1 MKVVIVAP
9 PLCLLSAVM
18 GVQDNLVV
26 ANYCANLFAPH
37 GPRFEPI
44 MVSSAPELVTNFA
57 GQSLSGIQTLP
68 APETVDVV
76 MMGGPPPILDTPSMQ
91 AWLDNSTALIE
102 WMRAV
107 HQHGAM
113 LYAACT
119 GSLVLAAAGLLD
131 GKAATTHWMAE
142 PAARQLFPR
151 VKWQT
156 DSMLVEEE
164 RIVSSGGGNS
174 SQGLG
179 LALAEKYMGVVVATA
194 MARLMVMDPR
204 NESQGAYRQWSLESQ
219 HSDTRIQ
226 ELQRWIAENFRRPLS
241 LEDMAAQAGMT
252 VRTLIRHFNRI
263 LGMTPA
269 QYLQRIR
276 VEAAMDALQ
285 WTQNP
290 VKQIAGDVGYE
301 DINSF
306 QRLFKRQTG
315 LAMVDYRRKF
325 AVRQKSNRPSQ
336 PESTFRLA
344 SMRHAGSAIIDSA
357 SPQG

>member
-1 MKVVIVAP
+1 MQVIIVAP

-26 ANYCANLFAPH
+26 ANYCANLFAPQ
-37 GPRFEPI
+37 GPRFEPV
-44 MVSSAPELVTNFA
+44 MVSSAPALVTNLA
-57 GQSLSGIQTLP
+57 GQTLSGIQPLP
-68 APETVDVV
+68 APETVEIA
-76 MMGGPPPILDTPSMQ
+76 MIGGPPPLLDTPSLQ
-91 AWLDNSTALIE
+91 AWLDNSAALIE
-102 WMRAV
+102 WTRAI
-107 HQHGAM
+107 HQRGAM

-131 GKAATTHWMAE
+131 GKTATTHWMAE

-156 DSMLVEEE
+156 DHMLVEEG
-164 RIVSSGGGNS
+164 RIVSSGGAGG

-179 LALAEKYMGVVVATA
+179 LALAEKCMGSVVATA
-194 MARLMVMDPR
+194 MARLMVTDPR
-204 NESQGAYRQWSLESQ
+204 NESQGAYRQWALESQ
-219 HSDTRIQ
+219 HSDTRIN
-226 ELQRWIAENFRRPLS
+226 ELQRWIAENYRRPLA

-252 VRTLIRHFNRI
+252 VRTLIRHFNRS

-290 VKQIAGDVGYE
+290 VKQIAWDAGYE
-301 DINSF
+301 DVNSF

-325 AVRQKSNRPSQ
+325 AVRQGGSGEA
-336 PESTFRLA
+336 ESTFRVA
-344 SMRHAGSAIIDSA
+344 AMRRGGGATNADA
-357 SPQG
+357 